1 MSEGDSARDRRFRAE
16 RQKVLREGV
25 AIQRDAAD
33 RLKGLLVDA
42 EKRIAR
48 ILKNAPGDFR
58 QWQLLELQRQ
68 VRAELA
74 KFEPE
79 AIATLN
85 AGLNSAHAAGQ
96 DLIDRPLL
104 AGGVD
109 ISGDL
114 VRLDVRKLDATRVFM
129 VDRVKDIAEE
139 AAARIASDLAMAVTG
154 VLTPEEVAKNLAGVL
169 QDGGMKRAR
178 NIVRNELG
186 RAFSQAS
193 QERQTQA
200 RAVLPGL
207 KKQWRR
213 SGKIHSRF
221 EHDAIDGQIRDV
233 DQPFDLP
240 DGVRLLHPRDPAGP
254 IRHTINCGC
263 SSVPY
268 MASWT
273 VMRPGRQPVTDE
285 ERARSRGKRII
296 SDAFE

>member
-1 MSEGDSARDRRFRAE
+1 MTGDNKERGRRFDRE

-25 AIQRDAAD
+25 AIQRDTAD
-33 RLKGLLVDA
+33 QLKTLLGQA
-42 EKRIAR
+42 EKRIAK
-48 ILKNAPGDFR
+48 ILKAAPSDFR
-58 QWQLLELQRQ
+58 HWQLTELQRQ

-74 KFEPE
+74 KFQPD
-79 AIATLN
+79 AVATLN
-85 AGLNSAHAAGQ
+85 AGLDRSHATGQ
-96 DLIDRPLL
+96 GLVDRPLM

-114 VRLDVRKLDATRVFM
+114 MRLDVRKLDATRVFM
-129 VDRVKDIAEE
+129 VDRVKDISEQ
-139 AAARIASDLAMAVTG
+139 AAAKITTDLAMAVTG
-154 VLTPEEVAKNLAGVL
+154 VLSPEDVAKNVAGVL

-178 NIVRNELG
+178 TIVRTELG
-186 RAFSQAS
+186 RAFSEAA

-200 RAVLPGL
+200 QAILPGL

-240 DGVRLLHPRDPAGP
+240 NGVRLMYPRDPAGP
-254 IRHTINCGC
+254 IEEVINCGC
-263 SSVPY
+263 SSIPY
-268 MASWT
+268 MESWT
-273 VMRPGRQPVTDE
+273 VMRPGRQQVTDD